1 MDRLS
6 PSQDQCVWIGD
17 SPILKSLGS
26 RNSLANLAVW
36 ARAPTLVSLQLS
48 FAGEQDAFLSAS
60 LLSAH
65 GYLAQKPVIK
75 TARRETFCFAAN
87 PQMPEVSPRQAIDK
101 LYADFFDEQTPLS
114 VKNSPKGK
122 QAAKPWGDGAFLD
135 FMINSG
141 TISRGRRSRGR
152 QASELV

>member
-1 MDRLS
+1 
-6 PSQDQCVWIGD
+6 VWIGE

-26 RNSLANLAVW
+26 RNSVATLAVW
-36 ARAPTLVSLQLS
+36 PPAPTLASLQLS
-48 FAGEQDAFLSAS
+48 FASQQDAFPSAS

-75 TARRETFCFAAN
+75 TARRETFCFADN
-87 PQMPEVSPRQAIDK
+87 PQTSDVATRQAIDR
-101 LYADFFDEQTPLS
+101 LYEDFFHEQTPLLLEDS
-114 VKNSPKGK
+114 AKGQ

-141 TISRGRRSRGR
+141 TISRGRRSKGR
-152 QASELV
+152 QAFELV